1 MEVILEH
8 WVLIA
13 ALVAM
18 TVSFRIFHDRAR
30 HKKLWLICDLLV
42 HMVLVGFLLYEG
54 AGMEELLLVL
64 LVTLAIGLA

>member
-8 WVLIA
+8 AVLVA

-18 TVSFRIFHDRAR
+18 TVLFRVLHYRAR

-42 HMVLVGFLLYEG
+42 HIVLVGFLLYEG

-64 LVTLAIGLA
+64 LMALAIGLA